1 MTQFNWKYLLVTVGV
16 VGICTNTFA
25 AATEEPKPVEKKS
38 AAIAFAKPKRA
49 GAVDFEKEILPILKG
64 SCLACHNKTTTKAEL
79 ILETAQEM
87 IKGGESGHAVVPKR
101 GADSL
106 LVKVASHQKKP
117 FMPPRDNKVAAADL
131 TPEQLGL
138 LQLWID
144 QGAKSTVSVAKPIDW
159 QPLPE
164 GLNPIYAVA
173 LSSDGQFAACGR
185 ANQIFL
191 YHLPSGLL
199 ISRLT
204 DPQLLKAGI
213 YGKPGA
219 AHRDLVHSLA
229 FSPDGNYLASGGYRE
244 VKLWRRPDS
253 VQKFNLAKAAPKSV
267 PAVAVS
273 PDGKWLA
280 TGGDDN
286 SVKLWNLATGKSAKN
301 LSAHK
306 GAVNTLKFSPDSA
319 KLASGAADK
328 TICVWSLPD
337 GKLFAQTKTT
347 NEISAL
353 TWVAGGKQLAA
364 GGGDKLI
371 RIWQV
376 PELAKGALALV
387 KEIKGHEGAVTSLDT
402 VLPAGTNF
410 ISGSLDGSLRLWS
423 LEKGELIRQVK
434 HGAPVVSVAVRADGK
449 RFASAGTNTAKLWD
463 PADGKQI
470 AELKGDRRARELVA
484 AKERDI
490 AFTAAEVVYRKT
502 AFQATTNQLVAMNDR
517 IKKANEAN
525 APTQKA
531 YLERQTNV
539 MVAATAKLAAEKSV
553 DEFTE
558 LKKATEVVA
567 AAEKASAQVVAD
579 AKTAKDKPTPDKAA
593 VDKLE
598 AEVAARAK
606 EVAEAKAM
614 VEKFPA
620 DVKVKFKTAADKLAA
635 AAKVLTDAE
644 AELKK
649 TEGPKSNTENELQL
663 AVKSAEQGT
672 NAVNEAQVAIK
683 TAEEAQKQSGPALE
697 AAKKAAAEAEKII
710 RSVAF
715 SPDNLTVATAGE
727 DQLIHTWNSDNGE
740 AYEALKGHK
749 GTVLSIAYAGG
760 VLVSGA
766 ADRSAVAWDV
776 NGGWTLERVI
786 GTGDAASPLSDRVN
800 ALRFSP
806 DSQRLATGGG
816 EPTRGGEIKI
826 WQVATG
832 KMAQEF
838 KNVHSD
844 TVLGLDFSPDGKFL
858 ASGGADKWVKVT
870 DLVNGKIAKSFEG
883 HTHHV
888 LGVSWKRD
896 GRTLASCG
904 ADNVIKVWDFVTGER
919 KKTIE
924 GFSKE
929 VTSICYVSDSDQ
941 TLATSGDNQV
951 RLVRDTGDNV
961 RSYAGGTDFMAAAA
975 VTPDGKIVI
984 AGGLDSVLR
993 VWKGTGESVTTFAAP
1008 AKGK

>member
-1 MTQFNWKYLLVTVGV
+1 MTQPNWKNLLAAVGV
-16 VGICTNTFA
+16 FGLCAHTIVVA
-25 AATEEPKPVEKKS
+25 AEEPKPADTQKKT
-38 AAIAFAKPKRA
+38 IAVAKLKHA
-49 GAVDFEKEILPILKG
+49 GAVDFDKEILPILKG

-79 ILETAQEM
+79 ILETPPEI
-87 IKGGESGHAVVPKR
+87 IKGGESGRAVIPKR

-117 FMPPRDNKVAAADL
+117 FMPPRDNKVNAAEL

-144 QGAKSTVSVAKPIDW
+144 QGAKGSVSVAKPIDW

-191 YHLPSGLL
+191 YHLPSGQL

-204 DPQLLKAGI
+204 DPALLKAGI

-253 VQKFNLAKAAPKSV
+253 VQKFNLAKAARTSV

-273 PDGKWLA
+273 PDGKWMA

-301 LSAHK
+301 LSGHK
-306 GAVNTLKFSPDSA
+306 GAVTTLKFSPDSG

-328 TICVWSLPD
+328 SIFVWSLPA
-337 GKLFAQTKTT
+337 GKSFTQTQTT
-347 NEISAL
+347 NEVSAL
-353 TWVAGGKQLAA
+353 IWVAGGKQLAT

-371 RIWQV
+371 RVWQL
-376 PELAKGALALV
+376 PEFPKGALAVV

-423 LEKGELIRQVK
+423 LEKGETIRQVK

-463 PADGKQI
+463 PTDGKQI

-484 AKERDI
+484 EKERAI
-490 AFTAAEVVYRKT
+490 AFTAAEVAYRKT
-502 AFQATTNQLVAMNDR
+502 AHQATTNQLVAMNDR
-517 IKKANEAN
+517 IKKATEAN
-525 APTQKA
+525 VPTQKA
-531 YLERQTNV
+531 YLEKQTNV
-539 MVAATAKLAAEKSV
+539 MVAVTAKMAAEKGV
-553 DEFTE
+553 DEFAE
-558 LKKATEVVA
+558 LKKATAVVE
-567 AAEKASAQVVAD
+567 AAEKASAQVAAD
-579 AKTAKDKPTPDKAA
+579 AKAAKEKPTPDKAA

-598 AEVAARAK
+598 AEAAAKAK
-606 EVAEAKAM
+606 EVADAKAA

-620 DVKVKFKTAADKLAA
+620 DVKAKFKTAADKLVA
-635 AAKVLTDAE
+635 AAKALTDAE

-649 TEGPKSNTENELQL
+649 AEGPKSNTENELQL
-663 AVKSAEQGT
+663 AFKSAEQGT
-672 NAVNEAQVAIK
+672 NAVTEAQSAIK

-710 RSVAF
+710 RTVAF
-715 SPDNLTVATAGE
+715 SPDNLVVATAGD
-727 DQLIHTWNSDNGE
+727 DQLIHTWNAENGE
-740 AYEALKGHK
+740 AYDAMKGHK
-749 GTVLSIAYAGG
+749 GTVLSIAFAGG

-786 GTGDAASPLSDRVN
+786 GTGDAASPLADRVN

-806 DSQRLATGGG
+806 DSQRLVTGGG
-816 EPTRGGEIKI
+816 EPSRAGEIKL

-832 KMAQEF
+832 KQVQEF

-858 ASGGADKWVKVT
+858 ASSGADKWVKVT
-870 DLVNGKIAKSFEG
+870 DLANGKIVKSFEG

-941 TLATSGDNQV
+941 TLSTSGDSQV
-951 RLVRDTGDNV
+951 RVVKDTGENV

-975 VTPDGKIVI
+975 TTPDGKIVV

-993 VWKGTGESVTTFAAP
+993 VWKGTGEALTTFAP
-1008 AKGK
+1008 PPKSK

>member
-1 MTQFNWKYLLVTVGV
+1 MTQINFKYLLLALGV
-16 VGICTNTFA
+16 IGFGSQSMA
-25 AATEEPKPVEKKS
+25 AGTEEPKPADKTRT
-38 AAIAFAKPKRA
+38 AIAFVKPKRSA
-49 GAVDFEKEILPILKG
+49 AVDFEKEILPMLKG

-79 ILETAQEM
+79 ILETPQEM
-87 IKGGESGHAVVPKR
+87 IKGGESGRALIPKR

-106 LVKVASHQKKP
+106 LLKVAAHQKKP
-117 FMPPRDNKVAAADL
+117 FMPPRDNKVAAAEL

-144 QGAKSTVSVAKPIDW
+144 QGAKGTVSVAKPIDW

-164 GLNPIYAVA
+164 GLVPIYAVA

-191 YHLPSGLL
+191 YHLPSGQL

-204 DPQLLKAGI
+204 DPQLLKAAI

-253 VQKFNLAKAAPKSV
+253 VQKFNLATAARKAV

-273 PDGKWLA
+273 PDGKWMA

-306 GAVNTLKFSPDSA
+306 GAISTLKFSPDSL

-337 GKLFAQTKTT
+337 GKLFAQAVST
-347 NEISAL
+347 NDVNAV

-364 GGGDKLI
+364 GGGDQLI

-376 PELAKGALALV
+376 PEFPKGALSTI
-387 KEIKGHEGAVTSLDT
+387 KQIKGHEAAVTSLDT
-402 VLPAGTNF
+402 VWPAGTNF

-423 LEKGELIRQVK
+423 LEKGEMIRQVK
-434 HGAPVVSVAVRADGK
+434 HGAPVVAVAVRADGK

-484 AKERDI
+484 EKERGI
-490 AFTAAEVVYRKT
+490 AFTAAEVTYRKT
-502 AFQATTNQLVAMNDR
+502 AFQATTNALVAMNDR
-517 IKKANEAN
+517 IKKATEAHV
-525 APTQKA
+525 PTQKA
-531 YLERQTNV
+531 FLEKQTNV
-539 MVAATAKLAAEKSV
+539 MTAATAKLAAEKAV
-553 DEFTE
+553 DEFAE
-558 LKKATEVVA
+558 LKKATGTVE
-567 AAEKASAQVVAD
+567 AAEKASAQAAAD
-579 AKTAKDKPTPDKAA
+579 VKAAKEKPNADKAA

-598 AEVAARAK
+598 AEVVVKTKDA
-606 EVAEAKAM
+606 AEAKAV

-620 DVKVKFKTAADKLAA
+620 EVRAKFKIVADKLTAA
-635 AAKVLTDAE
+635 VKASTEAE

-649 TEGPKSNTENELQL
+649 AEGPKSNTENELQL

-672 NAVNEAQVAIK
+672 NAVVEAQSAIK
-683 TAEEAQKQSGPALE
+683 TAEEAQKQSVPALE
-697 AAKKAAAEAEKII
+697 AARKAASEAEKII
-710 RSVAF
+710 RAIAF
-715 SPDNLTVATAGE
+715 SPDGLTVATAGD
-727 DQLIHTWNSDNGE
+727 DQLIHTWNSENGE
-740 AYEALKGHK
+740 AYAAMKGHK
-749 GTVLSIAYAGG
+749 GAVLSIAFASG

-786 GTGDAASPLSDRVN
+786 GTGDAASPLADRVN

-826 WQVATG
+826 WQIATG
-832 KMAQEF
+832 KQVQDF

-858 ASGGADKWVKVT
+858 ASSGADKWVKVT

-929 VTSICYVSDSDQ
+929 VTSISYVSDSDQ

-975 VTPDGKIVI
+975 ATPDGKIVV

-993 VWKGTGESVTTFAAP
+993 VWKGTGESLTTFAPP